1 MGKVAFL
8 FSGQGTQYTGMG
20 KELCEV
26 SPAARK
32 VFGLADKIRPG
43 TSKQCFT
50 AEKNELSLTVNTQPC
65 VYCVDLAAAEALRE
79 SGIKPDFVAGFS
91 LGEVAALTF
100 SGVFTP
106 ENGFSFVCRRGEYMN
121 EASVKREGG
130 MAAVLKFSDEKVEEL
145 CGKYDNVYPVNYN
158 CPGQVAVAGGKA
170 ELKKL
175 CEDVSKQG
183 GRAVML
189 NVSGAFHSPFMD
201 EAVKDIKD
209 YLIKTEVNAPEI
221 PIYSNYR
228 AALYTDNA
236 ESIRENICMQ
246 VNNPVLWRKTI
257 EDMASKGVDTFIE
270 TGAGK
275 VLYGLVRKTLK
286 GVKIY
291 HVEDA
296 ETLEE
301 TLCKNK

>member
-20 KELCEV
+20 KELCEA

-32 VFGLADKIRPG
+32 VFGLADKIRPD
-43 TSKQCFT
+43 TSKECFT
-50 AEKNELSLTVNTQPC
+50 AEKSELSLTVNTQPC
-65 VYCVDLAAAEALRE
+65 VYCVDLSAAQALAE
-79 SGIKPDFVAGFS
+79 SGIKPDCVAGFS

-121 EASVKREGG
+121 EAAVKREGG
-130 MAAVLKFSDEKVEEL
+130 MAAVLKFSDEKVEAL
-145 CGKYDNVYPVNYN
+145 CKKYDDVYPVNYN

-175 CEDVSKQG
+175 CEDVSQQG

-201 EAVKDIKD
+201 DASEKIKN
-209 YLIKTEVNAPEI
+209 YIRSAKINAPRI

-228 AALYTDNA
+228 AALYPDDA
-236 ESIRENICMQ
+236 ESIRENIYMQ
-246 VNNPVLWRKTI
+246 VNHPVLWRKTV

-270 TGAGK
+270 VGAGK

-296 ETLEE
+296 GTLRETVSAC
-301 TLCKNK
+301 T